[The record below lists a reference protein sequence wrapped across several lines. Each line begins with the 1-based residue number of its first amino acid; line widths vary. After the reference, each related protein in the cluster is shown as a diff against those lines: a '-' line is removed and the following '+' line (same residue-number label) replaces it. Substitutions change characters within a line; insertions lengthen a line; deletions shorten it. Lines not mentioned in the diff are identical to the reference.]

1 MERSLESMNT
11 RNNIS
16 SNYLSSI
23 FSDKN
28 DISHDYFDKLSVR
41 TDEEINQNN
50 KKLINL
56 SDKKLIKAAVLIPII
71 FDNNKCDILLTC
83 RSADLKDH
91 ANQISFPGGR
101 IDKNDTSPVHT
112 AIRET
117 YEEIGI
123 DENYIN
129 IIGSL
134 DTYITGTGFQ
144 ILPIISIIHK
154 EYSIKINAKEVN
166 SIFKLPIDFL
176 MDSNNHAVDNKLYD
190 NGNISYKYNFNV
202 INYKTHYIWGAT
214 ASILLNLYER
224 LK

>member
-71 FDNNKCDILLTC
+71 FDNNKVNGIIDFTFSCNEFYAFEVAICFNALCFDGHKNNL
-83 RSADLKDH
+83 
-91 ANQISFPGGR
+91 SFNVTKAKHF
-101 IDKNDTSPVHT
+101 IDGYSSIRKLSDEEKN
-112 AIRET
+112 
-117 YEEIGI
+117 
-123 DENYIN
+123 
-129 IIGSL
+129 
-134 DTYITGTGFQ
+134 
-144 ILPIISIIHK
+144 
-154 EYSIKINAKEVN
+154 SIKILSQGAALRFLLTRVFDSLNTIEGAIVKVKDPLEYLKRLEFHKN
-166 SIFKLPIDFL
+166 SKNYIIFK
-176 MDSNNHAVDNKLYD
+176 
-190 NGNISYKYNFNV
+190 
-202 INYKTHYIWGAT
+202 
-214 ASILLNLYER
+214 
-224 LK
+224 